1 MSVRIRVGT
10 NLSRLRRDRQ
20 LTQEQLAE
28 LSGLSQ
34 QFISNLERGKQNAT
48 IDTLD
53 ALAHA
58 LRIDVSLLL
67 SPT

>member
-1 MSVRIRVGT
+1 MSVRNRVGT
-10 NLSRLRRDRQ
+10 NLARLRRDRQ
-20 LTQEQLAE
+20 LTQEQLAD

-53 ALAHA
+53 ALALA

-67 SPT
+67 SPN